1 MRIGVLTA
9 ILAAS
14 SLPATAQEEAQLAQ
28 FEGVSAIIATSAHPG
43 ISETRLRTLVEQRLQ
58 NRGLW
63 LPGEG
68 AAGARVDLQISGDHS
83 TGSGTCVHT
92 AYDVRMTVMEP
103 ATLSRSPGTTVF
115 ATTWQGGMRVSVFS
129 KQLAAESVMD
139 KVNDLLSSFAQAVT
153 SSRQGAG
160 ARGH

>member
-1 MRIGVLTA
+1 
-9 ILAAS
+9 
-14 SLPATAQEEAQLAQ
+14 
-28 FEGVSAIIATSAHPG
+28 
-43 ISETRLRTLVEQRLQ
+43 
-58 NRGLW
+58 
-63 LPGEG
+63 
-68 AAGARVDLQISGDHS
+68 
-83 TGSGTCVHT
+83 
-92 AYDVRMTVMEP
+92 MEP